1 MTRALLSRVS
11 ALADLDCVGFRYYAR
26 MMTTRDE
33 LKNFIDQMP
42 EHSVKSL
49 HHVLKFHLNRPSPS
63 EEERGWD
70 RRTESSHDQFAE
82 PSD

>member
-1 MTRALLSRVS
+1 MLSHVS
-11 ALADLDCVGFRYYAR
+11 ALADLDYVSFRYYAP

-49 HHVLKFHLNRPSPS
+49 HHVLKFHLNPPSSS

-70 RRTESSHDQFAE
+70 RRTENSREQFAE